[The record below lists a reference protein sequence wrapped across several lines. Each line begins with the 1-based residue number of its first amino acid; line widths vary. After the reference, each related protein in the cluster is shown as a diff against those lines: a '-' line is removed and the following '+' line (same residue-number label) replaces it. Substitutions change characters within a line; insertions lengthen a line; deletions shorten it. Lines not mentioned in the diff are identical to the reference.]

1 MTDRQ
6 LDPAMREK
14 IMEGFKT
21 VPFARL
27 LGMEIVDVA
36 KGEATVKVTT
46 REDLKQPYGLLHGGV
61 TASLVDTAT
70 AFAVIAELGQAEQA
84 ATSNLTIH
92 YLRPHVEGTIFC
104 HAKVVKAGRKLLTL
118 SAEVVNE
125 AGQLIATSIVS
136 YSKV

>member
-1 MTDRQ
+1 MAEKQ
-6 LDPAMREK
+6 LDPVMREK

-27 LGMEIVDVA
+27 LGMEIVEVA
-36 KGEATVKVTT
+36 KGEATVRVTS
-46 REDLKQPYGLLHGGV
+46 REDLKQPHGLLHGGV

-70 AFAVIAELGQAEQA
+70 AFAVISHMSPDEKA
-84 ATSNLTIH
+84 ATNSLTIH
-92 YLRPHVEGTIFC
+92 YLRPHVEGTIIC

-118 SAEVVNE
+118 SADVHNE